1 MKENRLPL
9 FESFAAVF
17 AVSLISLFTAL
28 PAAPDR
34 VDSSAALHA
43 GLTELRAAAF
53 RDSIAN
59 NSFAE
64 TAEELQ
70 DRLSMYLSQVPTN
83 SVNDLSTIRAM
94 ASEYDRPILNGSA
107 GWVYVPATGQIF
119 PDLTG
124 ADEKGT
130 PYSVW

>member
-53 RDSIAN
+53 RDSLAN
-59 NSFAE
+59 DSSAE

-70 DRLSMYLSQVPTN
+70 NRLSIYLNQIPTN
-83 SVNDLSTIRAM
+83 PVNDLSTIRAM

-107 GWVYVPATGQIF
+107 GWVYVPATGRIF

>member
-34 VDSSAALHA
+34 VESSAALHA

-53 RDSIAN
+53 RTSLAN
-59 NSFAE
+59 DGFAE
-64 TAEELQ
+64 SAEELQ
-70 DRLSMYLSQVPTN
+70 ERLTNYLSQIPTN
-83 SVNDLSTIRAM
+83 SVNDMSTIRAM

-107 GWVYVPATGQIF
+107 GWVYVPATGRIF
-119 PDLTG
+119 PDLAG
-124 ADEKGT
+124 ADEQGT